1 MEAKP
6 RELTPAARAAE
17 LERILGVVA
26 YHDEQ
31 ARQAARSVVLH
42 KIAVGEALAAAR
54 ALMTPGEFWR
64 WAEYSTRYSRAHI
77 ERHLRLAAN
86 ASRVMERVGPDASMR
101 AALSALGGGATS
113 ETWLLVGKLEAKPG
127 EAPDPAA
134 LVETVKAWRVRKG

>member
-1 MEAKP
+1 MAAKP

-17 LERILGVVA
+17 LERLLSVVA

-54 ALMTPGEFWR
+54 ALMSAAEFWR
-64 WAEYSTRYSRAHI
+64 WAEYSTRYSKAHI

-86 ASRVMERVGPDASMR
+86 ASRVMESVGPDASMR
-101 AALSALGGGATS
+101 AALSALGSGAGA
-113 ETWLLVGKLEAKPG
+113 ETWLLVGRLETKPG
-127 EAPDPAA
+127 ETPDPAA
-134 LVETVKAWRVRKG
+134 LVESVKAWRVRKG